1 MLYLHV
7 KNRNNGTESGY
18 RIETTNLSRSLG
30 SAIRAKG
37 CLLLFCLQGR
47 AIVSANLERRVFRR
61 GDIAVVFPDTLF
73 VVHGTCSDFQVRI
86 IEMSPELTDEVI
98 LPLSLAFFERIY
110 DEPIL
115 RTTGEQR
122 ALSESWNA
130 HIDYCTQ
137 CSAAKSSRMM
147 IRNQL
152 QNLFL
157 ALEVKLVF
165 DAPPEE
171 LKSIPSSRRIFNTFC
186 KLVTEH
192 CYAQH
197 EVKFYADRLCITPY
211 YLSKI
216 TARVAEMKPK
226 QLIDWQIVMEI
237 KHLLTTTALT
247 IKEIADRFHFDS
259 TSYLGRYF
267 RRHTGMTPTEFRN
280 Q

>member
-1 MLYLHV
+1 MEQD
-7 KNRNNGTESGY
+7 RDAEY
-18 RIETTNLSRSLG
+18 RIGTSDLSGSLG
-30 SAIRAKG
+30 AAIRTKG

-73 VVHGTCSDFQVRI
+73 VVHGTCGDFRVRM
-86 IEMSPELTDEVI
+86 IETSPALIDEAI
-98 LPLSLAFFERIY
+98 LPLSSIFFERIY
-110 DEPIL
+110 NQPIL
-115 RTTGEQR
+115 PTTAEER
-122 ALSESWNA
+122 ILSETWNA
-130 HIDYCTQ
+130 HIDHYAQ
-137 CSAAKSSRMM
+137 CSAAKSARTM

-157 ALEVKLVF
+157 AMEVKLVF
-165 DAPPEE
+165 DAPPENI
-171 LKSIPSSRRIFNTFC
+171 KSIPSSRRLFNSFC

-197 EVKFYADRLCITPY
+197 EVKFYADKLCITPY

-216 TARVAEMKPK
+216 TARIAETTPK
-226 QLIDWQIVMEI
+226 RLIDWQIVMEI
-237 KHLLTTTALT
+237 KHLLTATDLT

-267 RRHTGMTPTEFRN
+267 RRHTGMTPTEFRR

>member
-1 MLYLHV
+1 MGQD
-7 KNRNNGTESGY
+7 RETEY
-18 RIETTNLSRSLG
+18 RIARSDLSGALG
-30 SAIRAKG
+30 SAIRTRG

-73 VVHGTCSDFQVRI
+73 VVHGTCGDFRVRT
-86 IEMSPELTDEVI
+86 IELSPELTDEVI
-98 LPLSLAFFERIY
+98 LPLSSEFFERIY

-115 RTTGEQR
+115 PTTGEQQ
-122 ALSESWNA
+122 ALLGSWNA
-130 HIDYCTQ
+130 HVDYCAQ
-137 CSAAKSSRMM
+137 CSAAKSARMM

-157 ALEVKLVF
+157 AMEVGLVF
-165 DAPPEE
+165 DASPEHV
-171 LKSIPSSRRIFNTFC
+171 KSRPSSRRLFNAFC

-192 CYAQH
+192 CYEQH

-216 TARVAEMKPK
+216 TARITETTPK
-226 QLIDWQIVMEI
+226 QFIDWQIVMEI
-237 KHLLTTTALT
+237 KHLLTTTDLT
-247 IKEIADRFHFDS
+247 IKEIANRFHFDS
-259 TSYLGRYF
+259 ASYLGRYF
-267 RRHTGMTPTEFRN
+267 RRHTGMTPSEFRA